1 MSANASHRDFW
12 AQKKVLVTG
21 ASSGIG
27 HALALGLVR
36 RGAHVLATARRS
48 DRLEAL
54 AKQASELGSNQATTC
69 LQWYACDLTV
79 PSDRTAL
86 IEWVQT
92 HASVLD
98 GLINNAGAGAIGPF
112 EQASE
117 ERLRKVMEIDF
128 FAPVELTR
136 ALLPSLRSAKQSFVM
151 NVGSVLGHVGVPNK
165 SEYCAAKFAM
175 RGWHES
181 LRCELRGSAVRMLMA
196 SPSTTRTEFFESLVD
211 TPQGVP
217 SRSLGSMSTE
227 EVAEQILRSI
237 PRHRRDSILSLGGKF
252 LVWAHRLAPSWLE
265 RFL

>member
-1 MSANASHRDFW
+1 MPATTSHREFW

-36 RGAHVLATARRS
+36 RGAHVLATARRG
-48 DRLEAL
+48 DRLESL
-54 AKQASELGSNQATTC
+54 ANQASDLC
-69 LQWYACDLTV
+69 LDKSAPCLRWYACDLTV
-79 PSDRTAL
+79 ASDRAAL
-86 IEWVQT
+86 VNWVQT
-92 HASVLD
+92 QTPVLD

-117 ERLRKVMEIDF
+117 DRLRKIMEIDF

-136 ALLPSLRSAKQSFVM
+136 ALLPSLRSAKLSFVM
-151 NVGSVLGHVGVPNK
+151 NVGSVLGHVAVPNK

-181 LRCELRGSAVRMLMA
+181 LRCELRGSSVRMLMA
-196 SPSTTRTEFFESLVD
+196 SPSTTRSEFFDSLVD
-211 TPQGVP
+211 TPQGLQ

-237 PRHRRDSILSLGGKF
+237 PRHRRDSILSLGGKL